1 MLLFHYRLV
10 KYKYQL
16 VGCNSSLHQLIVT
29 YFYMVAEM
37 SGYKNPL
44 VFSKEKPYDKYVEEI
59 CS

>member
-1 MLLFHYRLV
+1 LKDTEVEPVRLAR
-10 KYKYQL
+10 Y
-16 VGCNSSLHQLIVT
+16 

-37 SGYKNPL
+37 SGYKNPP